1 MWLHFRELKPKPCKG
16 SENTKWRSHFVFWCY
31 VSNSH
36 YETDFGV
43 YSAKVLE
50 IVFWKSHL
58 RWDFQKTIFIMRIAD
73 KSYRENSSDSQ
84 LRYNCVMINN
94 PFLPQRLVGRQTELE
109 QISQILLD
117 DGDLL
122 IAGVAGSGRRTLV
135 KWAAQKAGARVITL
149 DCLRATD
156 GDRFLKLL
164 AESLLNTFDLPEEL
178 LKLQGLLKEQ
188 PISFELT
195 EQSKPR
201 MVWKL
206 SSTGLWNL
214 FQKLLSLPQQ
224 MAEWLDCRVAIV
236 LHNFPHIR
244 SWDRKG
250 EWEEYLRREIQLQSR
265 VSYILI
271 ATVPEPWMHKL
282 SLHVVELPPLSN
294 SELCEWLEPTM
305 QEKGLKFD
313 PQTNALQL
321 FTEYIQ
327 GNMSDAIALIRRIW
341 LDYLTQVNS
350 QSEFLIQPH
359 HVHENMLAL
368 IEDLAPTFESLIM
381 LLPPTQVRVLESLAI
396 DPTVSPHSR
405 EYIQKHQL
413 SKGGSLQGALD
424 SLEQKGLVYGAK
436 YGYRIAL
443 PTLQFWLKQRLG

>member
-1 MWLHFRELKPKPCKG
+1 
-16 SENTKWRSHFVFWCY
+16 
-31 VSNSH
+31 
-36 YETDFGV
+36 
-43 YSAKVLE
+43 
-50 IVFWKSHL
+50 
-58 RWDFQKTIFIMRIAD
+58 
-73 KSYRENSSDSQ
+73 
-84 LRYNCVMINN
+84 MINN
-94 PFLPQRLVGRQTELE
+94 PFLPKKLVGRQAELE
-109 QISQILLD
+109 QISQILLE

-164 AESLLNTFDLPEEL
+164 AESLLHTFDRPEEL
-178 LKLQGLLKEQ
+178 SKLQSLLKEE
-188 PISFELT
+188 PITFELT

-201 MVWKL
+201 MSWKL
-206 SSTGLWNL
+206 SSTGIWNL
-214 FQKLLSLPQQ
+214 FKNLLSLPQQ

-236 LHNFPHIR
+236 LHNFTHIR

-282 SLHVVELPPLSN
+282 SLNVVELPPLSN
-294 SELCEWLEPTM
+294 DELCQWLEPTM

-313 PQTNALQL
+313 PQTHVLKL
-321 FTEYIQ
+321 FTEYMQ
-327 GNMSDAIALIRRIW
+327 GNMSDAIALTRRIW
-341 LDYLTQVNS
+341 LDYLTQINS

>member
-1 MWLHFRELKPKPCKG
+1 MVGLKNLEDKTQKY
-16 SENTKWRSHFVFWCY
+16 SHSQVLPILFV
-31 VSNSH
+31 
-36 YETDFGV
+36 
-43 YSAKVLE
+43 
-50 IVFWKSHL
+50 
-58 RWDFQKTIFIMRIAD
+58 
-73 KSYRENSSDSQ
+73 
-84 LRYNCVMINN
+84 RYNERMINN
-94 PFLPQRLVGRQTELE
+94 PFLPQRLVGRQAELE
-109 QISQILLD
+109 QISQILLA

-164 AESLLNTFDLPEEL
+164 AESLLTTFDRHEEL
-178 LKLQGLLKEQ
+178 LKLHSLLKEQ
-188 PISFELT
+188 PITFELT

-201 MVWKL
+201 IIWKL
-206 SSTGLWNL
+206 SSTGIWNL
-214 FQKLLSLPQQ
+214 FQNLLSLPQQ

-236 LHNFPHIR
+236 LHNFTHIR

-282 SLHVVELPPLSN
+282 SLSVVELPPLSN
-294 SELCEWLEPTM
+294 AKLCEWLEPTM

-313 PQTNALQL
+313 SQTTALQL

-327 GNMSDAIALIRRIW
+327 GNLSDAIALTRRIW

-350 QSEFLIQPH
+350 QSEFLIQPR
-359 HVHENMLAL
+359 HVHQNMLAL